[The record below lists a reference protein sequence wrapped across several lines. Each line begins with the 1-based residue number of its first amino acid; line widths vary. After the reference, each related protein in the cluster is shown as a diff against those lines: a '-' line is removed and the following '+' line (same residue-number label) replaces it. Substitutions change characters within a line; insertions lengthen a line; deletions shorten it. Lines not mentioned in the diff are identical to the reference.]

1 MLRKVGIEARLRGG
15 GNALSCLSSGSLRN
29 GCQMQAIVFLSAGV
43 AGFAYGIT
51 PGPGVLA
58 VLGIGADRGRR
69 AGAAFL
75 GGHFAGDLVWYS
87 LALISIIGATSI
99 DQTVFRVLGLV
110 SGAYLIYLGATAV
123 FGATRSSEK
132 LPAQARRPF
141 VYGLLFGVTNPKSYP
156 VAAAMFTA
164 LLASQAASLHWANL
178 PVLLLAAACG
188 SFTAYLVLVLLVG
201 LRSVRSL
208 YRRYEIWIKRLSG
221 LMFIAFGGHSL
232 ADSLRR

>member
-1 MLRKVGIEARLRGG
+1 
-15 GNALSCLSSGSLRN
+15 
-29 GCQMQAIVFLSAGV
+29 MQAVVFASAGL

-75 GGHFAGDLVWYS
+75 SGHFAGDLLWYS
-87 LALISIIGATSI
+87 LALVSIIGATSI
-99 DQTVFRVLGLV
+99 DQTVFRVLGIV
-110 SGAYLIYLGATAV
+110 SGLYLIYLGLSAV
-123 FGATRSSEK
+123 LSSNSSSEK

-141 VYGLLFGVTNPKSYP
+141 IYGLLFGATNPKSYP

-164 LLASQAASLHWANL
+164 LLTSQASYLTWANL
-178 PVLLLAAACG
+178 PALLIAACCG
-188 SFTAYLVLVLLVG
+188 SLVAYLVLVALVG
-201 LRSVRSL
+201 LRPFRAV
-208 YRRYEIWIKRLSG
+208 YRRYEIWIRRISG